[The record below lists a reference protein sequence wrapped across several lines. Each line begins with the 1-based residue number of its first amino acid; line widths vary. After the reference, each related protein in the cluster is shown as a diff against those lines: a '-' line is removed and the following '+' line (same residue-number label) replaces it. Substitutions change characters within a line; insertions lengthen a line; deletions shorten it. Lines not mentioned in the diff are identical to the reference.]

1 MNQTIKQ
8 FQIMKRL
15 KHSIGII
22 GGAFLLGVAALGQ
35 ETQADRVSVPLRDS
49 SRPALV
55 KANLMTGG
63 ITVKGYDGKEVVV
76 EARLRKHGSDDEEKP
91 DKKTEG
97 LKRIDILTTGL
108 TVEEED
114 NVVSVS
120 TGPTHRAVDIVIQ
133 VPFKT
138 SLKLGC
144 MNDGDVIVEKVEGE
158 IEASNLNGGV
168 TLTNV
173 SGVVV
178 AHSLNG
184 EVLTQMEK
192 VTPDKPMSFSTLN
205 GDIDVT
211 LPSDLK
217 AKVKLETQ
225 NGEIYSDFEIGF
237 DKTPRQPTVEDGR
250 KEGGRYRIV
259 FDKGVV
265 GTINGGG
272 PEIRFRTLN
281 GNIHVRKGKQ

>member
-1 MNQTIKQ
+1 MNKLKQTNRI
-8 FQIMKRL
+8 IACL
-15 KHSIGII
+15 VLIGT
-22 GGAFLLGVAALGQ
+22 ATLGQ
-35 ETQADRVSVPLRDS
+35 DIPSDRVSVPFRDP
-49 SRPALV
+49 SRPGMV
-55 KANLMTGG
+55 KVNLMTGG
-63 ITVKGYDGKEVVV
+63 ISVKGYDGKVVVV
-76 EARLRKHGSDDEEKP
+76 EARLRGGKSSKEERS
-91 DKKTEG
+91 DKKAEG
-97 LKRIDILTTGL
+97 LKRIEIATTGL

-120 TGPTHRAVDIVIQ
+120 TGPMGHTVDLTLQ
-133 VPFKT
+133 VPTAT

-144 MNDGDVIVEKVEGE
+144 LNDGSIVVEKVEGE
-158 IEASNLNGGV
+158 IEVNNLNGPV
-168 TLTNV
+168 TLTSV

-184 EVLTQMEK
+184 EVVTQMDK
-192 VTPDKPMSFSTLN
+192 VTPDKSMSCSTFN

-211 LPSDLK
+211 LPPQTK
-217 AKVKLETQ
+217 ANVKLESQ
-225 NGEIYSDFEIGF
+225 NGNIYSDFEIGF

-272 PEIRFRTLN
+272 PEIRFKTVN
-281 GNIHVRKGKQ
+281 GNIHIRKGKP

>member
-1 MNQTIKQ
+1 MKNLKQT
-8 FQIMKRL
+8 
-15 KHSIGII
+15 IGII
-22 GGAFLLGVAALGQ
+22 GCALLIGAAAVGQ
-35 ETQADRVSVPLRDS
+35 EIPTDRVSVPFRDP
-49 SRPALV
+49 SRPGIV
-55 KANLMTGG
+55 KVNHLMTGG

-76 EARLRKHGSDDEEKP
+76 EARLRGGRSSKKERSDN
-91 DKKTEG
+91 KTEG
-97 LKRIDILTTGL
+97 LKRIEIATTGL

-114 NVVSVS
+114 NVVSVN
-120 TGPTHRAVDIVIQ
+120 TGPLGHAVDLSLQ
-133 VPFKT
+133 VPTAT

-144 MNDGDVIVEKVEGE
+144 MNDGGILVEKVAGE
-158 IEASNLNGGV
+158 IEANNLNGPV

-184 EVLTQMEK
+184 EVVIQMDK
-192 VTPDKPMSFSTLN
+192 VTPDKSMSFSTLN

-211 LPSDLK
+211 LPPDIK

-225 NGEIYSDFEIGF
+225 NGSIYSDFEIGLE
-237 DKTPRQPTVEDGR
+237 KNPRPPSVEDGR
-250 KEGGRYRIV
+250 KEGGKYRIV

-272 PEIRFRTLN
+272 PEIRFKTLN
-281 GNIHVRKGKQ
+281 GTIHIRKGK

>member
-1 MNQTIKQ
+1 
-8 FQIMKRL
+8 MKRL
-15 KHSIGII
+15 KQSIGII

-35 ETQADRVSVPLRDS
+35 ETPADQVSVPLRDS

-63 ITVKGYDGKEVVV
+63 ITVKGYDGKEVIV
-76 EARLRKHGSDDEEKP
+76 EARLRKHGSDDEAKP
-91 DKKTEG
+91 DKKAEG
-97 LKRIDILTTGL
+97 LKRIDILTAGL

-144 MNDGDVIVEKVEGE
+144 MNDGDVMVEKVEGE

-168 TLTNV
+168 TLRNV

-184 EVLTQMEK
+184 EVNVNLEQ

-211 LPSDLK
+211 LPSDTK
-217 AKVKLETQ
+217 ATVKMETQ
-225 NGEIYSDFEIGF
+225 NGSIYSDFEIQMNAS
-237 DKTPRQPTVEDGR
+237 PREPKVEDGR
-250 KEGGRYRIV
+250 KGGGKFR
-259 FDKGVV
+259 VV
-265 GTINGGG
+265 IEKARFGSINGGG
-272 PEIRFRTLN
+272 PEFRFKTVN
-281 GNIHVRKGKQ
+281 GNIHIRKGKQ

>member
-1 MNQTIKQ
+1 M
-8 FQIMKRL
+8 RL
-15 KHSIGII
+15 KTFNGKAYSDFPVSYL
-22 GGAFLLGVAALGQ
+22 APDKPVAK
-35 ETQADRVSVPLRDS
+35 S
-49 SRPALV
+49 
-55 KANLMTGG
+55 
-63 ITVKGYDGKEVVV
+63 EVVV
-76 EARLRKHGSDDEEKP
+76 EARLRGGKSSKKEKA
-91 DKKTEG
+91 DNKAES
-97 LKRIDILTTGL
+97 LKRIEIATTGL

-120 TGPTHRAVDIVIQ
+120 TGPMGHAVDINLQ
-133 VPFKT
+133 VPTST

-144 MNDGDVIVEKVEGE
+144 MNEGGILVEKVAGE
-158 IEASNLNGGV
+158 IEANNLNGPV

-184 EVLTQMEK
+184 EVRTQMDR

-211 LPSDLK
+211 LPPDIK

-225 NGEIYSDFEIGF
+225 NGAIYSDFEIGL
-237 DKTPRQPTVEDGR
+237 DKNPRPPTLEDGR
-250 KEGGRYRIV
+250 KDGGRLRIV

-272 PEIRFRTLN
+272 AEIQFKTVN
-281 GNIHVRKGKQ
+281 GNIHIRKGKQ

>member
-1 MNQTIKQ
+1 MKHVSQ
-8 FQIMKRL
+8 QIV
-15 KHSIGII
+15 I
-22 GGAFLLGVAALGQ
+22 GGCALWLSVAGFCQ
-35 ETQADRVSVPLRDS
+35 EPPVDRVSVPLNDP

-55 KANLMTGG
+55 KASLMSGG

-76 EARLRKHGSDDEEKP
+76 EARLRQHRSDDEDNP
-91 DKKTEG
+91 DQKAGG
-97 LKRIDILTTGL
+97 LKRIDVATTGL
-108 TVEEED
+108 TAEEED

-120 TGPTHRAVDIVIQ
+120 TGPMRRGVDLVIR

-144 MNDGDVIVEKVEGE
+144 MNDGEVLVEKVTGE

-168 TLTNV
+168 TLRDV

-184 EVLTQMEK
+184 VVNVNLDR

-211 LPSDLK
+211 LPAKIK
-217 AKVKLETQ
+217 ANVKMETQ
-225 NGEIYSDFEIGF
+225 NGSIYSDFEIQLN
-237 DKTPRQPTVEDGR
+237 TNARQPTVEDGR
-250 KEGGRYRIV
+250 KGGGRYRVVI
-259 FDKGVV
+259 DKARFGA
-265 GTINGGG
+265 INGGG
-272 PEIRFRTLN
+272 PEFYFKTVN
-281 GNIHVRKGKQ
+281 GNIHIRKGK

>member
-1 MNQTIKQ
+1 MKNVYQ
-8 FQIMKRL
+8 QI
-15 KHSIGII
+15 II
-22 GGAFLLGVAALGQ
+22 SGCAFLLSVAGICQ
-35 ETQADRVSVPLRDS
+35 ETPADRVSVPLRDS
-49 SRPALV
+49 SRPARV

-91 DKKTEG
+91 DKKAAG
-97 LKRIDILTTGL
+97 LKRIDILTAGL

-120 TGPTHRAVDIVIQ
+120 AGPTHRAVDLVIQ

-144 MNDGDVIVEKVEGE
+144 MNDGDVMVEKVEGE

-184 EVLTQMEK
+184 EVNVNLEQI
-192 VTPDKPMSFSTLN
+192 TPDKPMSFSTLN

-211 LPSDLK
+211 LPSDTK
-217 AKVKLETQ
+217 ATVKMETQ
-225 NGEIYSDFEIGF
+225 NGSIYSDFEIQMN
-237 DKTPRQPTVEDGR
+237 TSPREPKVEDGR
-250 KEGGRYRIV
+250 KGGGKFR
-259 FDKGVV
+259 VV
-265 GTINGGG
+265 IEKARFGSINGGG
-272 PEIRFRTLN
+272 PEFRFKTVN
-281 GNIHVRKGKQ
+281 GNIHIRKGKQ